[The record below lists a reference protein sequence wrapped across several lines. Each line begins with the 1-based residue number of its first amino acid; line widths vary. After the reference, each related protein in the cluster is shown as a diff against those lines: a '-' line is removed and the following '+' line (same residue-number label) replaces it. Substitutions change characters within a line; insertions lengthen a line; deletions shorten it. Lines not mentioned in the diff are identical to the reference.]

1 MSKIISIA
9 NFKGGVGKTTSVL
22 NIGAGLHRLGRRVLL
37 VDMDPQ
43 HNLTQSTGADQ
54 TWSMYGALRG
64 EHALPTVALRD
75 GFDIV
80 PASLDLIKSEIELAG
95 EFKREGILER
105 LLKPVRD
112 RYDFVLIDCPP
123 SLGLLTI
130 NAFMASDWIFVPVE
144 AEFLALKGYAILSE
158 AVGRIGLQIDRAFV
172 TMYDGRKT
180 LNREVLETL
189 QKNLGERLFRTVV
202 RTNVALAEAPAR
214 RLDIF
219 SYAPDSRGADDY
231 EALCREIVGMAQTV

>member
-64 EHALPTVALRD
+64 EYALPTVALRD
-75 GFDIV
+75 GFDTV

-105 LLKPVRD
+105 LLQPVRD

-189 QKNLGERLFRTVV
+189 QKNLGDRLFRTVI

-219 SYAPDSRGADDY
+219 SYSPDSRGADDY
-231 EALCREIVGMAQTV
+231 EALCREIVGMP

>member
-1 MSKIISIA
+1 MSKVISIA

-22 NIGAGLHRLGRRVLL
+22 NLGAGLHRLGNRVLL
-37 VDMDPQ
+37 IDMDPQ

-54 TWSMYGALRG
+54 TWSIYGALRG
-64 EHALPTVALRD
+64 EHGLPTIALRE
-75 GFDIV
+75 GLDIA
-80 PASLDLIKSEIELAG
+80 PSSLDLIKSEIELAG
-95 EFKREGILER
+95 EFKREELLER
-105 LLKPVRD
+105 QLKPLLD

-158 AVGRIGLQIDRAFV
+158 AVGRIGLQIDRAFI
-172 TMYDGRKT
+172 TMFDGRKT

-202 RTNVALAEAPAR
+202 RSNVALAEAPAR
-214 RLDIF
+214 KQDIF
-219 SYAPDSRGADDY
+219 TYSPDSRGADDY
-231 EALCREIVGMAQTV
+231 EALCREIAAML